1 MLLEKHI
8 LPGTHRGVGRP
19 GMEMWRIL
27 VLGVLKQGLGC
38 DFDRLHNL
46 ANHHE
51 TVRAMLGHSDF
62 ADKTH
67 YELQTIVDNVSLMRP
82 ELLVE
87 VGRLVVESGHAV
99 ARKKPGER
107 LRGRCDWLVV
117 ETDVHYPTDLG
128 LLWDGV
134 RCLIRETARAA
145 AAHGVGG
152 WRQHRHLGKQVKEG
166 FNPVRSA
173 RRGKQTPEKVE
184 AYLELCRDLVE
195 RAEGTV
201 KALVEK
207 GVGEAECRLIRGYI
221 DHARRQIDQVD
232 RRLLQGERIPHQEK
246 VFSIFEPHTRWI
258 SKGKAGR
265 PVELGVAVCVVED
278 QYQFIPPSQ
287 AVVEGRRRGGR
298 GADGRRDPSAVPRSS
313 DVQLRPGLSQ
323 SEQPH
328 PTRLQARVE
337 RAARQG
343 TTQPRRPRA
352 GGRRGVRGPETA
364 ASDGGVGDQLAGA
377 SRSGPGPQPRHRGL
391 RAHGCAGGAGGE
403 PAPPG
408 AAPATAGAGRQET
421 TQTTRRLIGGGVART
436 SAFEPAP
443 EETGTAPYGRVPK
456 IGAGPPPITPLRP
469 IAGIFLD
476 EIGLQLARKVWW
488 IVTGKLR

>member
-1 MLLEKHI
+1 MREVQKRQLQFGQVPVDKVWLDPKSRDDIPAVLKGLQHLYKEKQEELFRLLEKHI

-107 LRGRCDWLVV
+107 LRGRCDSFVV

-152 WRQHRHLGKQVKEG
+152 WRQHRHLGKRVKEE

-184 AYLELCRDLVE
+184 TYLGLCRDLVE

-201 KALVEK
+201 KALVGK

-232 RRLLQGERIPHQEK
+232 RRLLQGERIPHPGKGVLHLRAAHALDLEGQGG
-246 VFSIFEPHTRWI
+246 SAGGTGGCGLRGRGPEPVH
-258 SKGKAGR
+258 
-265 PVELGVAVCVVED
+265 
-278 QYQFIPPSQ
+278 PPSQ

-298 GADGRRDPSAVPRSS
+298 GADDRGDPSAVPRSA
-313 DVQLRPGLSQ
+313 DV
-323 SEQPH
+323 
-328 PTRLQARVE
+328 
-337 RAARQG
+337 
-343 TTQPRRPRA
+343 
-352 GGRRGVRGPETA
+352 
-364 ASDGGVGDQLAGA
+364 
-377 SRSGPGPQPRHRGL
+377 
-391 RAHGCAGGAGGE
+391 
-403 PAPPG
+403 
-408 AAPATAGAGRQET
+408 
-421 TQTTRRLIGGGVART
+421 
-436 SAFEPAP
+436 
-443 EETGTAPYGRVPK
+443 
-456 IGAGPPPITPLRP
+456 
-469 IAGIFLD
+469 
-476 EIGLQLARKVWW
+476 
-488 IVTGKLR
+488 